1 MISSR
6 LSSILLASIILG
18 SILFSQIVSADVSQ
32 TRSETG
38 EPEISITI
46 DRTTEDIDTSPDSSG
61 EIEFTITAI
70 VYLPSGLPEETS
82 VVLDLRAR
90 AWWWDVSEIEE
101 IAFTRNIGERSFLIT
116 ITAPSNST
124 AGKVVD
130 LEIWGSWTYFNS
142 TEWGSIEK
150 VILAKITVLPF
161 YDVFIGSNNP
171 VKYADVGDWTE
182 FTFNITNRAN
192 MDVNITLH
200 IEKDSSH
207 LFIEMEQENFSLKKG
222 ETKVVTFRA
231 RQEPSRSRGNTI
243 HVYAKVNED
252 PESKKWDLPILFF
265 TEPTFGTFFYERN
278 FIRLILIVGIIVSV
292 AIGLFFWERSKKEEK
307 VEEFVEEPLRG
318 SRPRRTM
325 NIPRK

>member
-6 LSSILLASIILG
+6 LSSILFASILLG
-18 SILFSQIVSADVSQ
+18 SILFSQLVSADVSQ

-46 DRTTEDIDTSPDSSG
+46 DRTTEDVDTSPDSSG
-61 EIEFTITAI
+61 EMEFTITVI
-70 VYLPSGLPEETS
+70 VYIPSELPEETS
-82 VVLDLRAR
+82 VILDLKAK
-90 AWWWDVSEIEE
+90 AWWWEVSEIEE
-101 IAFTRNIGERSFLIT
+101 IAFTRNIRERSFPIT
-116 ITAPSNST
+116 VTASSNST

-130 LEIWGSWTYFNS
+130 LEIDGSWTYYNS
-142 TEWGSIEK
+142 TEWCSIEK
-150 VILAKITVLPF
+150 LTLAKITALPF
-161 YDVFIGSNNP
+161 FNVFIGSNFP

-192 MDVNITLH
+192 MDVNITLQ

-207 LFIEMEQENFSLKKG
+207 LFIKMEQKNLSFKKG

-252 PESKKWDLPILFF
+252 PESQRWDLPLLFF
-265 TEPTFGTFFYERN
+265 TEPNFGTFFYERN
-278 FIRLILIVGIIVSV
+278 FIRLILIILVIVSV
-292 AIGLFFWERSKKEEK
+292 AIGLFFWERTKKEEK

-318 SRPRRTM
+318 SRPRLSR